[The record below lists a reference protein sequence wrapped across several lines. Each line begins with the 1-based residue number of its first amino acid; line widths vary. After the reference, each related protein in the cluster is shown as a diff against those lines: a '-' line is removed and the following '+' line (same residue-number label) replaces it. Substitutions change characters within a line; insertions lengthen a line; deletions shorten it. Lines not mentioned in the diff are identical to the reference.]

1 MKRKIWIIVLLLL
14 LLTLTACGEAYD
26 EEYNYPYLLKQWNS
40 IIYRINIDTATMIPL
55 CPDPLCSHAD
65 ESCPFREVNL
75 NSMQMAGRYMYCLG
89 GYNNDPFSYDSYYK
103 SIYRIDLATA
113 EIEIL
118 HKTDRGSL
126 IELYATEKY
135 LFFNLCTTELVE
147 RKDGSRTVVS
157 TYYVWCYNLDKGKAE
172 QLSDTG
178 FEKSQR
184 IYAAENGRLYWSD
197 GISGGN
203 YSTDLAY
210 GDRRDGDETFEG
222 QREDQFCYN
231 MIYAD
236 PGFNTEWYVY
246 CFDIIRTDMATG
258 EKKTVV
264 KDVAGFPIFYNNKII
279 YGKLGHPSL
288 LGLRYS
294 EESGEWEP
302 YYDEYGGKYYICNSD
317 GTGEHLLCDLSELG
331 YEIPVTTG
339 FGKGDSGD
347 AREGLGNWF
356 AIRTSRAVP
365 IDDTG
370 KIEFEGDILLIN
382 VETGEVKVVQ
392 GDEDT

>member
-1 MKRKIWIIVLLLL
+1 MKRKIWIIGLLLL
-14 LLTLTACGEAYD
+14 LLTLTACGEASD
-26 EEYNYPYLLKQWNS
+26 EEYSYPYLLKQWNS
-40 IIYRINIDTATMIPL
+40 IVYRINVDTATMIPL
-55 CPDPLCSHAD
+55 CPDPLCPHAD

-75 NSMQMAGRYMYCLG
+75 NSMQMAGRYMYCLE
-89 GYNNDPFSYDSYYK
+89 GYNNDPFSLDSYYE
-103 SIYRIDLATA
+103 SICRIDLKTAT
-113 EIEIL
+113 IETVYT
-118 HKTDRGSL
+118 TDDGS
-126 IELYATEKY
+126 ITELFATDNY
-135 LFFNLCTTELVE
+135 LFFNLCITKLVE
-147 RKDGSRTVVS
+147 REDGSCSVNPS
-157 TYYVWCYNLDKGKAE
+157 YYVYRYDLNSGKE
-172 QLSDTG
+172 EKLSNNG

-197 GISGGN
+197 GISGDD

-210 GDRRDGDETFEG
+210 GDRRDGDETFQG
-222 QREDQFCYN
+222 QREEQFCYT
-231 MIYAD
+231 MTDAD

-246 CFDIIRTDMATG
+246 CFDIIRTDITTG
-258 EKKTVV
+258 EKKTVAEGV
-264 KDVAGFPIFYNNKII
+264 EGFPIFYNNKII
-279 YGKLGHPSL
+279 YGKLEHPTL
-288 LGLRYS
+288 LGLHYD

-302 YYDEYGGKYYICNSD
+302 YYDEYGGKYYVCNSD
-317 GTGEHLLCDLSELG
+317 GTGERLLCDLSELG